1 MINIFQAAKSSGRKI
16 KVIAVEKNTNAVVTL
31 LTQKDE
37 QWGDLVDVVSGKNKS
52 IIDLVLTPKIPM
64 AAHKS

>member
-1 MINIFQAAKSSGRKI
+1 M
-16 KVIAVEKNTNAVVTL
+16 EKNTNAVVTL

-52 IIDLVLTPKIPM
+52 ITGLILTALRNGDTGYRVSSPGIQN
-64 AAHKS
+64 

>member
-1 MINIFQAAKSSGRKI
+1 M
-16 KVIAVEKNTNAVVTL
+16 EKNTNAVVTL

-52 IIDLVLTPKIPM
+52 IQDGYWQCFILVFNKGYGVSSAGI
-64 AAHKS
+64 